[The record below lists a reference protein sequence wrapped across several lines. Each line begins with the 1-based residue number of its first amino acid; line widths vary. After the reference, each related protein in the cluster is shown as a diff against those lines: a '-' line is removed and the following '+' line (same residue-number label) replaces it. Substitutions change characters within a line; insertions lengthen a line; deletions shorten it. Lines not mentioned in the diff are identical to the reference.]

1 MKYLI
6 FNERSES
13 MALTAKQEMFIKE
26 YLVDLNATQA
36 AIRAGYSAKT
46 AGQIGDENLKKPEIR
61 TRIEELKQKR
71 AEKLELDAQWVLD
84 RLVEVTQMSMQAKP
98 VEKWDYSERKLIETG
113 EYVYDSSGANKALEL
128 IGKHLGMFKDKIEHS
143 GSVGVKIVDDIK

>member
-1 MKYLI
+1 
-6 FNERSES
+6 

-36 AIRAGYSAKT
+36 AIRAGYSEKT
-46 AGQIGDENLKKPEIR
+46 ANVIGHENLNKPYIR
-61 TRIEELKQKR
+61 ARIEELQQKR

-84 RLVEVTQMSMQAKP
+84 RLVEVTKMSMQAKP
-98 VEKWDYSERKLIETG
+98 VEKWDYNERMLVETG

-128 IGKHLGMFKDKIEHS
+128 IGKHLGMFKDKVEHS